1 MVGNEAQACAGTRK
15 AGTGDRWTVE
25 AASQWY
31 DALPWL
37 VGCNFTPAYAVNQL
51 EFWQAETFDP
61 NAIDRELGWAAALGM
76 NAVRVYL
83 HDLLWAEDSGRF
95 IARIETYLSI
105 AGKHGIATMFVLFDS
120 CWHPEPALGPQR
132 APIPGVHN
140 PGWVQ
145 SPGVPALEDPSQ
157 LPRLQAYVS
166 GVVTAFANDE
176 RVLAWDIWNEPD
188 NGSEVSLCDPHLL
201 AAKGELVAPVLA
213 AAFEWARRVRPI
225 QPLTSGIWLGDWSE
239 AQRLSPIQH
248 VQLSN
253 SDIISFHNY
262 EEPEKFACRVGW
274 LKSHDRPVICTEYMA
289 RSAGS
294 TFHGVLP
301 YAKEHRIGAFSWGL
315 VSGRTQ
321 THLAWNAT
329 DNDNIERGT
338 SPWFHDVLH
347 PDGRPFCEKE
357 AEFLKWI
364 TGKPAISG
372 KRTYSPARI

>member
-1 MVGNEAQACAGTRK
+1 MASIARVRGDTYRASSH
-15 AGTGDRWTVE
+15 DRWTAE

-37 VGCNFTPAYAVNQL
+37 VGCNFTPAYATNQL
-51 EFWQAETFDP
+51 EFWQEGTFDP
-61 NAIDRELGWAAALGM
+61 AAIDRELGWAAALGM

-83 HDLLWAEDSGRF
+83 HDLLWHQDPGGF
-95 IARIETYLSI
+95 VARIDTYLAI
-105 AGKHGIATMFVLFDS
+105 ASRHRIATMFVLFDS

-145 SPGVPALEDPSQ
+145 SPGIPALNDPSQ
-157 LPRLQAYVS
+157 LPRLRAYVE
-166 GVVTAFANDE
+166 GVVEAFAQDE

-188 NGSEVSLCDPHLL
+188 NGPEVSLCDAQVL

-213 AAFEWARRVRPI
+213 AAFEWARSARPM
-225 QPLTSGIWLGDWSE
+225 QPMTSGIWLGDWSE
-239 AQRLSPIQH
+239 PQRLSPIQQI
-248 VQLSN
+248 QLSN

-274 LKSHDRPVICTEYMA
+274 LKSLGRPVICTEYMA
-289 RSAGS
+289 RAVGS
-294 TFHGVLP
+294 TFEGVLP
-301 YAKEHRIGAFSWGL
+301 HAKELRVGAFNWGL
-315 VSGRTQ
+315 VIGRTQ
-321 THLAWNAT
+321 THLAWHPA
-329 DNDNIERGT
+329 DNDNIEQGT

-357 AEFLKWI
+357 AAFLKWI
-364 TGKPAISG
+364 TGKTALSG
-372 KRTYSPARI
+372 